1 MQPTPALD
9 HRGFIFVTLIHLFYI
24 CNTHTHTHTHTRA
37 RARSRA
43 RARTHE
49 RTHERTHARRAQS
62 KRKCDSQE
70 SCKDTSFECFRGSP
84 FIYAV
89 SELQYNLCLVLS
101 PTLCHCP
108 ISLFG
113 TGSRRHLV
121 GQGHVKVKILS
132 QKMISLQTKSRI

>member
-1 MQPTPALD
+1 M
-9 HRGFIFVTLIHLFYI
+9 
-24 CNTHTHTHTHTRA
+24 
-37 RARSRA
+37 
-43 RARTHE
+43 
-49 RTHERTHARRAQS
+49 
-62 KRKCDSQE
+62 
-70 SCKDTSFECFRGSP
+70 GSP

-132 QKMISLQTKSRI
+132 QKMISLQTKSREEKKKSLFNCFVFVSIPDSRAIKMCDAIFTHAFG